1 VFIKANLLVHIQLSS
16 WHESEVLDPPSLIF
30 GLNQLNGMPTAG
42 DYRRIF
48 EYNEKVLRSFF
59 EALSKLPWDTVA
71 KNMEASHRSMK
82 NILVHILTVGNGW
95 INYNA
100 QGKSDKIPWEDH
112 DYENYHSMDKVG
124 KFMSRVM
131 VGVEDFMKRLDDGD
145 LSKTITAPWM
155 AGEHELG
162 DVLMQVTFEQAHH
175 LGEIIALLWQLN
187 IEPPEM
193 TWIMNT

>member
-1 VFIKANLLVHIQLSS
+1 MKLLNRIPLCPQ
-16 WHESEVLDPPSLIF
+16 HEPEAIDPSSLIF
-30 GLNQLNGMPTAG
+30 GLNQLNGMATAG

-59 EALSKLPWDTVA
+59 ETLSKLLWDTVA
-71 KNMEASHRSMK
+71 KNMEASHGSMK
-82 NILVHILTVGNGW
+82 NILVHILSVYNGW

-100 QGKSDKIPWEDH
+100 QGKSDKISWEDH
-112 DYENYHSMDKVG
+112 DYENYHSMDQVG
-124 KFMSRVM
+124 KLMSRVM
-131 VGVEDFMKRLDDGD
+131 VGVEDFMKRLDDSD
-145 LSKTITAPWM
+145 LSKKVTAPWM
-155 AGEHELG
+155 EGDHELS